1 MELFKNIINGKY
13 DMILF
18 IIIFI
23 LLFKLYCRQQAIENM
38 SDTIDIGDTIDIQIK
53 KTVDD
58 IYNADVTSMQNLAFI
73 SEHINNINE
82 LNIPC
87 DLNINDKLEIDIDNK
102 ILLGNDDINYIVNN
116 DNNNN
121 DEKKIYIKNI
131 EPNVNN
137 SNNYGLQIGI
147 ESNDNQLNDNDILLK
162 LDNGWSIETTDT
174 KLIFKNNDED
184 QYIINNDDQDIT
196 DNDGIEKTILIK
208 TLDNYNTLL
217 STDAESIEKKYED
230 NNIKNNGTDVST
242 IPTITNNMNIW
253 RTDLYNGF
261 DDFYNQSKSFVSHG
275 FKKK

>member
-38 SDTIDIGDTIDIQIK
+38 SDTIDICDTIDIQIK
-53 KTVDD
+53 KTVDN

-87 DLNINDKLEIDIDNK
+87 DLNINDKLEIGTGNK

-121 DEKKIYIKNI
+121 DEKKIYIKDI
-131 EPNVNN
+131 VSNVNN

-162 LDNGWSIETTDT
+162 LDNGWSIETTDD
-174 KLIFKNNDED
+174 KLIFKNNDKD
-184 QYIINNDDQDIT
+184 QYIINDDNNIDINDD
-196 DNDGIEKTILIK
+196 NKTKLIK
-208 TLDNYNTLL
+208 TLNYYDNTSKMTAKKKEFDDLNNEIDVDKYTEIENLMRDNYNKLMQVYTLFIHN
-217 STDAESIEKKYED
+217 TEKKFV
-230 NNIKNNGTDVST
+230 NKDV
-242 IPTITNNMNIW
+242 
-253 RTDLYNGF
+253 
-261 DDFYNQSKSFVSHG
+261 HG
-275 FKKK
+275 YRKM